1 MVPVLPCQVMSYLKR
16 RKIPTYFQKV
26 VLEYY
31 AYMSDKHSQD
41 SIIQELPVTIQVRLT
56 PIKSLDTRHV

>member
-1 MVPVLPCQVMSYLKR
+1 MSYLKR